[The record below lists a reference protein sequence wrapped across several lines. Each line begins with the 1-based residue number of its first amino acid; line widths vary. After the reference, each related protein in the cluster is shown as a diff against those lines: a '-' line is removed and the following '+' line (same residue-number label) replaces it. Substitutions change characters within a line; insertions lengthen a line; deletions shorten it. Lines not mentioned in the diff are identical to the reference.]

1 MIELIVFLIAGAA
14 CLAGALG
21 VVFARNPVH
30 AALMLVM
37 TLFGIAVLFV
47 VQEAHFLAAVQ
58 VIVYAG
64 AIVVLIMFVIM
75 LLGVDRTQALELRS
89 LPAQI
94 PAAIIFGVAGLAV
107 LISAIVAVDDPA
119 TGLVG
124 FGGQVDGTVPDIDQ
138 LARSLFGD
146 YLYAFELTSLLLVIA
161 VVGAVV
167 LARRPTRAER
177 ARMMELAAE
186 DLAEAATRAPA
197 GEPADETA
205 EDSTEEPSEGTAA
218 ERPEGMAAERP
229 EGTAAERP
237 EGTAAERPEG
247 MAEVAAGEAD
257 QDQDGG

>member
-1 MIELIVFLIAGAA
+1 MIEVIVFLIAGGA
-14 CLAGALG
+14 CLVGALG

-30 AALMLVM
+30 SALMLVM

-47 VQEAHFLAAVQ
+47 VQEAHFLAVVQ

-89 LPAQI
+89 LPAQV
-94 PAAIIFGVAGLAV
+94 PAAVLFGVAGLAV
-107 LISAIVAVDDPA
+107 LVVAIISVDDPA

-124 FGGQVDGTVPDIDQ
+124 FGGQVDETVPDIDQ

-177 ARMMELAAE
+177 ARTVELAADDMAAQE
-186 DLAEAATRAPA
+186 AEERADLAEVTA
-197 GEPADETA
+197 GEGDQE
-205 EDSTEEPSEGTAA
+205 EDHG
-218 ERPEGMAAERP
+218 
-229 EGTAAERP
+229 
-237 EGTAAERPEG
+237 
-247 MAEVAAGEAD
+247 
-257 QDQDGG
+257 